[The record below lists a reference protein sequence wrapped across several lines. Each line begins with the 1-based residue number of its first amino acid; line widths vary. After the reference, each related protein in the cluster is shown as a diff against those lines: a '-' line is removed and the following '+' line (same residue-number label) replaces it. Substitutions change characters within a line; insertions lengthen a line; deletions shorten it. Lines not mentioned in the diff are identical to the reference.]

1 MQDLPKYAL
10 WEIERRFL
18 VDPAKLPA
26 LDPAS
31 ERRIEDLY
39 LDGGRL
45 RLRAVTWIT
54 TGRREFKLCKK
65 YERDDLLQGPI
76 TNLYLT
82 ADEHAALADLP
93 GARLEKR
100 RFSLP
105 PFGID
110 VFDDGLVMGEY
121 EAESRPAALALE
133 TPTWATREVTDDPA
147 FSGWSLAQAGL
158 SLD

>member
-1 MQDLPKYAL
+1 MSDLPKYAL

-45 RLRAVTWIT
+45 RLRAVTWT
-54 TGRREFKLCKK
+54 VSGRREFKLCKK
-65 YERDDLLQGPI
+65 YERDDPLQGPI
-76 TNLYLT
+76 TNIYLT
-82 ADEHAALADLP
+82 AEEHAGLAHLP

-110 VFDDGLVMGEY
+110 VFADGLVMAEF
-121 EAESRPAALALE
+121 EAAGRAEALAIE
-133 TPTWATREVTDDPA
+133 TPAWSTREVTHDPA
-147 FSGWSLAQAGL
+147 LSGWSLARRR
-158 SLD
+158 S

>member
-1 MQDLPKYAL
+1 MSDLPKYAL

-18 VDPAKLPA
+18 VDPAKLPP
-26 LDPAS
+26 LDVAS
-31 ERRIEDLY
+31 ERRIEDVY

-45 RLRAVTWIT
+45 RLRAVTWIAS
-54 TGRREFKLCKK
+54 GRREFKLCKK

-82 ADEHAALADLP
+82 ADEHAALAGLP

-105 PFGID
+105 PFGVD
-110 VFDDGLVMGEY
+110 LFEDGRVMAEY
-121 EAESRPAALALE
+121 EADSRAAVLALE
-133 TPTWATREVTDDPA
+133 TPTWATREVTHDPSY
-147 FSGWSLAQAGL
+147 SGWSLAQAHG
-158 SLD
+158 

>member
-1 MQDLPKYAL
+1 MSDLPKYAL

-18 VDPAKLPA
+18 VDPAKVPV

-45 RLRAVTWIT
+45 RLRAITWNAN
-54 TGRREFKLCKK
+54 GRREFKLCKK
-65 YERDDLLQGPI
+65 YERDDPLQAPI

-82 ADEHAALADLP
+82 AEEHAALAHLP

-105 PFGID
+105 PFGVD
-110 VFDDGLVMGEY
+110 LFADGLVMAEV
-121 EAESRPAALALE
+121 EAESRAAVLAIDAPA
-133 TPTWATREVTDDPA
+133 WATREVTDDPTY
-147 FSGWSLAQAGL
+147 SGWSLARAQ
-158 SLD
+158 D